1 MAQLNTKN
9 FMKTA
14 VDQTLKLIEV
24 RTDQIHF
31 NFFNLSNEAW
41 KTFAGPFNISS
52 RSEIVKFLY
61 DFIPPMENGGYP
73 LGRCLG
79 PLTPIFFFVP
89 ETLGVCYNCKD
100 KYDI

>member
-31 NFFNLSNEAW
+31 NFFN
-41 KTFAGPFNISS
+41 FNQ
-52 RSEIVKFLY
+52 
-61 DFIPPMENGGYP
+61 
-73 LGRCLG
+73 
-79 PLTPIFFFVP
+79 
-89 ETLGVCYNCKD
+89 TLGYNPKATLHL
-100 KYDI
+100 KQTAK